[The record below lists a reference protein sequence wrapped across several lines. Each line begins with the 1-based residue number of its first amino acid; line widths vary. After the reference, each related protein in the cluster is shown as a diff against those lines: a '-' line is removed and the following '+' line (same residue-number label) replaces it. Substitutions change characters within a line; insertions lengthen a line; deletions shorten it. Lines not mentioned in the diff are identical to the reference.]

1 MLPHR
6 SRPTLMTVPS
16 ETRIGLAPHVGPT
29 LPWKN
34 MTEGSQHPVD
44 TVPGIITGSD
54 RPFPC
59 DGIIMTERAMDAVLL
74 LRHGLGWKTTRHRVV
89 PTMTLMMPGLRLP
102 LRVTTRTHI
111 SRHGPMAVPVHLPEV
126 TTLVMIALATG
137 R

>member
-16 ETRIGLAPHVGPT
+16 ETPIGLAPHVGPT

-44 TVPGIITGSD
+44 TALGIITGSD

-74 LRHGLGWKTTRHRVV
+74 LRHGLDWKTTHPRVV
-89 PTMTLMMPGLRLP
+89 PTMTLMMPGLRP
-102 LRVTTRTHI
+102 HPHVTMRIHILRR
-111 SRHGPMAVPVHLPEV
+111 GPMAVPVLLPEV
-126 TTLVMIALATG
+126 TTLVMTALATG